1 MVVVIAHVIK
11 GALGDE
17 AQFSLVVA
25 DEFVP
30 QILKVHEPIIGLRQ
44 DLSEKFLIGKPVVII
59 HEIVEQIVQLHI
71 GLLDDHVPSGK
82 PA

>member
-1 MVVVIAHVIK
+1 M
-11 GALGDE
+11 
-17 AQFSLVVA
+17 
-25 DEFVP
+25 P

-71 GLLDDHVPSGK
+71 GLLDDHVPTGK